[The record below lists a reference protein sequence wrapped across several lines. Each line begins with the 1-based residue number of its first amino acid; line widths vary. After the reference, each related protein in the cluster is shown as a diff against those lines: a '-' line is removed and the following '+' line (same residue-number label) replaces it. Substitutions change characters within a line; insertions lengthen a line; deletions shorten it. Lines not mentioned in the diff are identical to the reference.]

1 MSFDTRAANDGKSDE
16 QCGATVGLLAS
27 AVVAALRYERRDGDT
42 TVMLGGAMWFGV
54 LQDDRAKRSA

>member
-1 MSFDTRAANDGKSDE
+1 MSFETRAANDFGEMDA
-16 QCGATVGLLAS
+16 CGATVGLLAS
-27 AVVAALRYERRDGDT
+27 AIVAGLRYERRDGDT